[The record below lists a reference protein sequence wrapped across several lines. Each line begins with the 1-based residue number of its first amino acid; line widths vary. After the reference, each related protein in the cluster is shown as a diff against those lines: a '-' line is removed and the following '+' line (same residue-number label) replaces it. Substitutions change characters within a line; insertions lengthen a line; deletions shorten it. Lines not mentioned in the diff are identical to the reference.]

1 MRNKK
6 KVLYLIG
13 AGATH
18 SEVRLYDNNIN
29 LLTKDI
35 ADGIKNKIIQKKL
48 KGLTE
53 IVNDLTGENIDIEQ
67 LITLYEA
74 SGYSKNKSIA
84 KNLRNA
90 FVNEIQERLAK
101 LPKDYKPLLLSSL
114 IDLYDVKNFDEELC
128 GFLTLNY
135 DSLIE
140 VALQNVKSAINLFLL
155 IDYKNT
161 NFING
166 LDGIPIIKL
175 HGSFNWKNEFPICLI
190 NEGAYRNDILWIPP
204 GVVKRREEYP
214 FSMLWGK
221 AKELLQCDILRVIGC
236 SLNRNDWE
244 LVSLLQTTQ
253 RFQSKHKR
261 FTIELIDYDDEG
273 QKKKKAYPYLNLKTV
288 LELEGFK
295 KHLLGD
301 VSLTLSEGGDT
312 TKAFEDYVNNK
323 NNINIFERW
332 LRWRGEEIKELK
344 RDISTPKN
352 IFKNFIEYKY
362 ENLS

>member
-1 MRNKK
+1 MGNKK

-18 SEVRLYDNNIN
+18 SEVSLYDSNIK

-35 ADGIKNKIIQKKL
+35 AEGIKNKITQKKL
-48 KGLTE
+48 TGLADV
-53 IVNDLTGENIDIEQ
+53 VNDLTGENIDIEQ
-67 LITLYEA
+67 LITLYET

-84 KNLRNA
+84 KNLRSA

-101 LPKDYKPLLLSSL
+101 LPKDYKPLLLRAL
-114 IDLYDVKNFDEELC
+114 IDMYDVKSLNEELH

-140 VALQNVKSAINLFLL
+140 VALQNVNGMINLFLL

-161 NFING
+161 NFKNRS
-166 LDGIPIIKL
+166 DGIPIIKL
-175 HGSFNWKNEFPICLI
+175 HGSFDWKNLFPICLI
-190 NEGAYRNDILWIPP
+190 NESDHHDDILWIPP

-261 FTIELIDYDDEG
+261 FTIELIDYDEEG
-273 QKKKKAYPYLNLKTV
+273 QKKKKDYPYLNLKTV
-288 LELEGFK
+288 FEIEGFK
-295 KHLLGD
+295 KHLLKD
-301 VSLTLSEGGDT
+301 ISLSVSEEVGKS
-312 TKAFEDYVNNK
+312 KAIEEYVNNK

-332 LRWRGEEIKELK
+332 LRWRGEELKEHRK
-344 RDISTPKN
+344 DITTSKN
-352 IFKNFIEYKY
+352 IFKNFIEYKN
-362 ENLS
+362 ENIS